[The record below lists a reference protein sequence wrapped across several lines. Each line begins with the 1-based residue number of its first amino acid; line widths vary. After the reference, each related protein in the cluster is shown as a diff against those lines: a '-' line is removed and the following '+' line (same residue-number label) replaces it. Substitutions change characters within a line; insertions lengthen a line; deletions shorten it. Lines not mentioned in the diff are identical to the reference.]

1 MRIFLIL
8 LGICFE
14 LYIIFRFIV
23 WFYKEY
29 KSSEN
34 SSIQV
39 LMILIFVS
47 VFFPLVIFF
56 LDRYNFFSNIGYLEN
71 IDSDNWHSFLAT
83 YGSSL
88 VSALIGAGFLVVVTG
103 IQMDRSKEDNDD
115 LAKKQLRLQ
124 NIPVLKFKVNYENN
138 SKNGPTIVI
147 DDQLSD
153 VRELTFVNI
162 NIKNIGLGIAQNIK
176 YFAVV
181 DTINTFEI
189 NQDISIAYHNK
200 DEEIVH
206 SIYFN
211 VPAVENYNKNILLL
225 LYYDDLLGNNYVQK
239 FDCCI
244 HSYSSSDLENSVSFS
259 CNVTT
264 SGDNKYITESYS
276 YKDEKE
282 YLRMKS
288 NEEHNAE
295 QEKKYKIVKDKDKLD
310 LIISEYLQNDVNVI
324 KLIADYFIDI
334 FPNMEGGGT
343 TGSLN
348 LKDDKYIEV
357 IGTYSM
363 GISSSEFISVTN
375 TLTLDVKTLKFVSFK
390 LKVVEN
396 TLKISQSDLKKF
408 ERYLEK
414 IDNRRN

>member
-1 MRIFLIL
+1 M
-8 LGICFE
+8 
-14 LYIIFRFIV
+14 
-23 WFYKEY
+23 
-29 KSSEN
+29 
-34 SSIQV
+34 
-39 LMILIFVS
+39 
-47 VFFPLVIFF
+47 
-56 LDRYNFFSNIGYLEN
+56 EN